1 MRYVLRIARLLSRQ
15 RSIPLFANRPCSRFK
30 MLHWSISPAAM
41 LPSPLT
47 PFVPLDDPS
56 AGARSE
62 GQGRSKIGALREPF
76 SAASALAGWRRC
88 GDRMPVRSAVLLL
101 SAVLAVA
108 MPLPCQAQPEPVQR
122 QSQADPHAAHIAE
135 AAQQFG
141 IPAAWIRAVMRVE
154 SANEVRAISPKGA
167 MGLMQIMPATWADLR
182 ARHRLGSDPYDPR
195 DNILAGAAY
204 LRELH
209 DRYGSPGFLAAY
221 NAGPGRYEEHLAGRP
236 LPAETRAYVA
246 TLAPLIGGGE
256 ITGPVN
262 VAVADPLSWTRAPL
276 FVVQADRTSSAD
288 AVHLDARSGDTPAA
302 IHVRDV
308 SPIVPQSGGLFVARA
323 ETGGPR

>member
-1 MRYVLRIARLLSRQ
+1 MRYCLRIARLLSGQ
-15 RSIPLFANRPCSRFK
+15 SPIPLFANRPS
-30 MLHWSISPAAM
+30 H
-41 LPSPLT
+41 

-62 GQGRSKIGALREPF
+62 GQGRSKIDALRKPLTE
-76 SAASALAGWRRC
+76 ASTLAGWHRC
-88 GDRMPVRSAVLLL
+88 GERTPVRSAVLLL
-101 SAVLAVA
+101 SAVLAVS

-122 QSQADPHAAHIAE
+122 AFQADPHAAHIAE
-135 AAQQFG
+135 AAQRFG

-154 SANEVRAISPKGA
+154 SANDVRAISPKGA

-182 ARHRLGSDPYDPR
+182 TRHRLGSDPYDPR

-246 TLAPLIGGGE
+246 TLAPLVGGGA
-256 ITGPVN
+256 ITGPVE
-262 VAVADPLSWTRAPL
+262 VTVADPLSWTRAPL
-276 FVVQADRTSSAD
+276 FAVQTERTSSAD
-288 AVHLDARSGDTPAA
+288 PVLSNNTPAA
-302 IHVRDV
+302 TPVRDV
-308 SPIVPQSGGLFVARA
+308 PAVAPQSGGLFVARA

>member
-1 MRYVLRIARLLSRQ
+1 MRSITRIACGIVQTSL
-15 RSIPLFANRPCSRFK
+15 IPLFANRPS
-30 MLHWSISPAAM
+30 H
-41 LPSPLT
+41 
-47 PFVPLDDPS
+47 PFVPLERRS

-62 GQGRSKIGALREPF
+62 GLGRSKIGAPREPLT
-76 SAASALAGWRRC
+76 AASTLADWHRC
-88 GDRMPVRSAVLLL
+88 GERTPVRSAVILF

-108 MPLPCQAQPEPVQR
+108 MLLPCKAQSEPVQR
-122 QSQADPHAAHIAE
+122 QTAVDPYAAAIAE
-135 AAQQFG
+135 AAQRFG

-154 SANEVRAISPKGA
+154 SANDVRAVSPKGA

-182 ARHRLGSDPYDPR
+182 ARHRLGNDPYDPR

-204 LRELH
+204 LHELH
-209 DRYGSPGFLAAY
+209 DRYGSSGFLAAY

-246 TLAPLIGGGE
+246 TLAPQIGSGE
-256 ITGPVN
+256 VTVPVA

-276 FVVQADRTSSAD
+276 FIAQADRISSAD
-288 AVHLDARSGDTPAA
+288 PTQLNDAPAA
-302 IHVRDV
+302 TPVRDL
-308 SPIVPQSGGLFVARA
+308 SAIVPQSGGLFVARA

>member
-1 MRYVLRIARLLSRQ
+1 MRYPFRIARLLSR
-15 RSIPLFANRPCSRFK
+15 RSPIPLFANRPS
-30 MLHWSISPAAM
+30 H
-41 LPSPLT
+41 
-47 PFVPLDDPS
+47 PFVPLDDLS
-56 AGARSE
+56 VGARSE
-62 GQGRSKIGALREPF
+62 GPGRSKIGALRELLT
-76 SAASALAGWRRC
+76 AASTLAGWRRC
-88 GDRMPVRSAVLLL
+88 GDRTPVRSAFLFLSIVL
-101 SAVLAVA
+101 VVA
-108 MPLPCQAQPEPVQR
+108 ISLPCQAQPEPVQR
-122 QSQADPHAAHIAE
+122 PSRTDPYAAHIAE
-135 AAQQFG
+135 AAQRFG

-154 SANEVRAISPKGA
+154 SANDVRAISPKGA

-182 ARHRLGSDPYDPR
+182 ARHRLGGDPYDPR

-236 LPAETRAYVA
+236 LPAETRTYVA

-256 ITGPVN
+256 ITGPVA

-276 FVVQADRTSSAD
+276 FITQAERTSPAEPAQSN
-288 AVHLDARSGDTPAA
+288 DTPVATP
-302 IHVRDV
+302 VRDV
-308 SPIVPQSGGLFVARA
+308 SAIAPQSGGLFVARA